1 MDSSVKVHRLQST
14 KKIKHEISEVCLC
27 EICYW
32 CKKNICL
39 KVFDTYFPEMWI
51 NVADTLHEKH
61 LFYCNYT
68 SSMFFFPH
76 VCLLICIWQAS
87 RRLWTCL
94 CGNSLYFFNNAK
106 DAHVSFTVYLLLY
119 VFNTSHCADTKR
131 YLCGPVCGEAGPQR
145 VCVPQRWQ
153 QPRQKPGSGETHPP
167 HERWGDQIHCM
178 LLNKLVP
185 LCAFFLSL
193 KTSL

>member
-1 MDSSVKVHRLQST
+1 
-14 KKIKHEISEVCLC
+14 
-27 EICYW
+27 
-32 CKKNICL
+32 
-39 KVFDTYFPEMWI
+39 MWI

-119 VFNTSHCADTKR
+119 VFNASHCADTKR
-131 YLCGPVCGEAGPQR
+131 YLCGPVCGEAGPRR

-185 LCAFFLSL
+185 LFAFFFFIIKNIFISIQMCNCLLRHQTWRPGSCGKVSSTPL
-193 KTSL
+193 